1 MIGDNRIIYKN
12 RSKENYLK
20 LQKNFDNLSII
31 KEFFNQYLSFESKEE
46 FESLLSSKN
55 YIHIYNTFFLIKNQ
69 KDLIDIYSYINQTIV
84 DLINQKLKT
93 SEESKDNIEYI
104 KQVINYINIIEKKI
118 KNLKNLLITCTSRF
132 NSELIKSM
140 NDNLN
145 IFSVFS
151 KTKDALIQFIENSKK
166 IILDKFAKERKENQE
181 LHLSIYQFFNI
192 IKYLLNHKEIE
203 SFTEKMYNI
212 IIKESKYDEIYE
224 D

>member
-84 DLINQKLKT
+84 NLINQKLKI

-166 IILDKFAKERKENQE
+166 
-181 LHLSIYQFFNI
+181 
-192 IKYLLNHKEIE
+192 
-203 SFTEKMYNI
+203 
-212 IIKESKYDEIYE
+212 
-224 D
+224 